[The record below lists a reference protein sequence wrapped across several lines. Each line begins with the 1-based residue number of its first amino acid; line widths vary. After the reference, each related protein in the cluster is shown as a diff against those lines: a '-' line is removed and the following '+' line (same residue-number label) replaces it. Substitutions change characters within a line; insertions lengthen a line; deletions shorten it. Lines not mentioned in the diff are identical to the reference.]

1 MKVCWNVFTAQSMRR
16 FISRHSCCNYLF
28 TRGDFL
34 RFYGDAIKK
43 QHRRF
48 VGSEKGKWS
57 RRDESSVLVLIINS
71 DTFSRYSSGH
81 LRGSS
86 RSRFPSAR
94 INLLQRR
101 RKHTWSSGNSAS
113 GAAQFLW
120 SGEAPYWEG
129 PLMPPPH
136 TPPYRCWRRTT
147 SFWLFICGKKEVW
160 KGTAAP
166 AGVPAFTL
174 MSLALGSSG
183 AERKRHPNSCITFQY
198 IYNHQQ
204 WSIRYDI
211 YSYYTDHRLQRDQS
225 DGVPSYRFQAP
236 PSEASAP
243 VIMPK
248 CVVRY
253 KQFNRV
259 INNQ

>member
-1 MKVCWNVFTAQSMRR
+1 MKPPS
-16 FISRHSCCNYLF
+16 SCGLARPP
-28 TRGDFL
+28 T
-34 RFYGDAIKK
+34 
-43 QHRRF
+43 
-48 VGSEKGKWS
+48 EKGPQCHPPTHHPCTAAE
-57 RRDESSVLVLIINS
+57 DAQHHS
-71 DTFSRYSSGH
+71 DS
-81 LRGSS
+81 
-86 RSRFPSAR
+86 
-94 INLLQRR
+94 
-101 RKHTWSSGNSAS
+101 
-113 GAAQFLW
+113 
-120 SGEAPYWEG
+120 
-129 PLMPPPH
+129 
-136 TPPYRCWRRTT
+136 
-147 SFWLFICGKKEVW
+147 LFVEKKEVW

-211 YSYYTDHRLQRDQS
+211 YSYYTDHRLRRGQS